1 MRPELKLLL
10 ELTDLW
16 FSSAEAVN
24 VIITLKKL
32 TTRLGKQNVACRTP
46 PGSAYRGSSI
56 FVVKPAT
63 FATYLSM
70 DWRNLLLQENTR
82 ANAKVSFLNIYQE
95 ILAFLLK
102 YKKILR
108 PHSMLSCFW
117 CFLLLV
123 EWPTPIKRNA

>member
-1 MRPELKLLL
+1 MKLHL

-24 VIITLKKL
+24 VIISLKKL

-70 DWRNLLLQENTR
+70 EEPAITG
-82 ANAKVSFLNIYQE
+82 
-95 ILAFLLK
+95 K
-102 YKKILR
+102 YKSFFPKYMSR
-108 PHSMLSCFW
+108 NSSVFCF
-117 CFLLLV
+117 
-123 EWPTPIKRNA
+123 